1 MHEIVYSSSKHLL
14 STFYI
19 SSTEAITEKNEVHFL
34 ISRKEKPTGRLM
46 ISYKVKINIK
56 CSEHTGEATKY
67 YLE

>member
-1 MHEIVYSSSKHLL
+1 MHEVVCSSNKHLL
-14 STFYI
+14 SAFYI
-19 SSTEAITEKNEVHFL
+19 SSTEAITEKNEVYFL
-34 ISRKEKPTGRLM
+34 TSRKEKPTGKLM